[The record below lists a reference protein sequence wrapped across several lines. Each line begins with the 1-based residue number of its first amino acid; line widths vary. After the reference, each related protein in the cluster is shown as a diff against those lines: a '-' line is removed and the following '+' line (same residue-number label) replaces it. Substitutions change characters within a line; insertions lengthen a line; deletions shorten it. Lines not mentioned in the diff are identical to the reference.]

1 MTTDQFANAHGLEKA
16 GLNAVQEQDIPQ
28 RTSTENSLLTSEEF
42 HRLMRRHEV
51 RLQIAVWAGQV
62 LTVLTVYAMLRLMLP

>member
-1 MTTDQFANAHGLEKA
+1 MTPDQFAIAHGLEEA
-16 GLNAVQEQDIPQ
+16 GFKDAQEQDMPQ

-62 LTVLTVYAMLRLMLP
+62 LTVLTIFAMLRLMLP